1 MWKLALLCAISGT
14 LFLTPK
20 VNTCNEAVC
29 GSIVSKCLLTQ
40 SCKCELKN
48 CTCCKECFNCL
59 SYLYDECCSCVDL
72 CPQPHEIDETL
83 LSKKSHVEDFKEPV
97 PGLFDAL
104 TQVPDAQNRWNITRM
119 PINIDLSHYGPKG
132 HVKVVM
138 QSGDQPGLLPIES
151 HNIITLNCTVVFMK
165 GCRTWHKCRSNCE
178 SMGSNSY
185 RWFHDGCC
193 ECIGQHCINY
203 GINESKCREC
213 SMNQD
218 EEEDDDDDEGDYGQD
233 SDNALNL

>member
-1 MWKLALLCAISGT
+1 MLREKEWPNITVEKIWKQVGGSKRGKRPGRNGLVNDVWTFRTDDLIERLCEIMNEMWKSKGLLESGDKDKYVQWRIKMWKLALLCAILGT

-29 GSIVSKCLLTQ
+29 GSI
-40 SCKCELKN
+40 
-48 CTCCKECFNCL
+48 ECFNCL
-59 SYLYDECCSCVDL
+59 SYLYDECCSCV
-72 CPQPHEIDETL
+72 E
-83 LSKKSHVEDFKEPV
+83 
-97 PGLFDAL
+97 
-104 TQVPDAQNRWNITRM
+104 
-119 PINIDLSHYGPKG
+119 
-132 HVKVVM
+132 
-138 QSGDQPGLLPIES
+138 SGDQPGLLPLES
-151 HNIITLNCTVVFMK
+151 HNIITVNCTVVFMK